1 MIINW
6 LPIALIKVYQRFYR
20 RKTPK
25 CLHYPTCSS
34 YAILAYKK
42 YNFIKASVK
51 VFQRIRGC
59 HPFSNRPYIDYP

>member
-6 LPIALIKVYQRFYR
+6 LPIILVRAYQRFYK
-20 RKTPK
+20 RKNPK

-34 YAILAYKK
+34 YAILAFKK
-42 YNFIKASVK
+42 YGFLTASK
-51 VFQRIRGC
+51 RSIQRIRDC

>member
-6 LPIALIKVYQRFYR
+6 LPVLFIKVYQKFYK
-20 RKTPK
+20 RKQPK

-42 YNFIKASVK
+42 YNFVKATK
-51 VFQRIRGC
+51 ITIQRIRDC
-59 HPFSNRPYIDYP
+59 HPFSNRSYIDYP